1 MSSLVEAGF
10 GAFYAGALDE
20 FEALADRDGTI
31 EQDLSFPHRRV
42 RLRFTSHHLANALL
56 PALTRRRQP
65 PTGQPDITINLW
77 EATATLHPPIPYPW
91 TPEQIGPAGLIT
103 GTATNQILAIHDTAA
118 GAITLHHRPQ
128 HTILHRVT
136 DHHTIPWWERAAPLR
151 PALHLALT
159 QPGHHLVHAGA
170 IGNHHGAALLA
181 GPAGAGKTTLALAA
195 LTHNLHYLADDYT
208 LLDTHPQP
216 TAHSIYDTAKL
227 DGGHLRRFP
236 SLASL
241 VRFPPP
247 EAADEKAVLDVASV
261 GRGSVRQ
268 SLPVRA
274 VVVPRIAAG
283 TKRARLRP
291 ARASE
296 ALLALAP
303 STVFQM
309 PFDDRAVL
317 GALAQLVREV
327 PSYQLELGADP
338 AQLAELLKQTL
349 EPATP

>member
-10 GAFYAGALDE
+10 GAFYAGAQDE

-31 EQDLSFPHRRV
+31 EQDLAFPHRRV

-208 LLDTHPQP
+208 LLHTHPQP
-216 TAHSIYDTAKL
+216 TAHSIYNTISVRREG
-227 DGGHLRRFP
+227 DG
-236 SLASL
+236 
-241 VRFPPP
+241 
-247 EAADEKAVLDVASV
+247 DEKAVLDASAL
-261 GRGSVRQ
+261 GSVRPC
-268 SLPVRA
+268 SPVRA
-274 VVVPRIAAG
+274 VVLPRIPPGRAPGRAPA
-283 TKRARLRP
+283 RSRPSEARLRP

-303 STVFQM
+303 TTVFQM
-309 PFDDRAVL
+309 PFDDGAVL
-317 GALAQLVREV
+317 GSLAQLVREV

-338 AQLAELLKQTL
+338 AQLAELLEQTL
-349 EPATP
+349 KPTRP

>member
-10 GAFYAGALDE
+10 GAFYAGAHHE
-20 FEALADRDGTI
+20 FTALADRDGTI
-31 EQDLSFPHRRV
+31 EQDLAFPHRRV
-42 RLRFTSHHLANALL
+42 RLRFAGEQLADALL
-56 PALTRRRQP
+56 PALARRRQP
-65 PTGQPDITINLW
+65 PTGHPDITINLW
-77 EATATLHPPIPYPW
+77 EATATPHAPIPYPW
-91 TPEQIGPAGLIT
+91 TPAQIGPGGLIN
-103 GTATNQILAIHDTAA
+103 GSATTPILAIHDTAS

-128 HTILHRVT
+128 HTILHRVPN
-136 DHHTIPWWERAAPLR
+136 HHTIPWWERAAPLR

-170 IGNHHGAALLA
+170 VGRDHGAILLA
-181 GPAGAGKTTLALAA
+181 GAAGAGKTTTALAA
-195 LTHNLHYLADDYT
+195 LTHGLHYLADDYI
-208 LLDTHPQP
+208 LLHTHPDP
-216 TAHSIYDTAKL
+216 TAHSIYNTAKL

-236 SLASL
+236 ALASL

-261 GRGSVRQ
+261 RAGAPRQ

-274 VVVPRIAAG
+274 VVVPRISG
-283 TKRARLRP
+283 VTKRARLRP
-291 ARASE
+291 TRSSD

-317 GALAQLVREV
+317 GSLARLVREV
-327 PSYQLELGADP
+327 PSYTLELGEDP
-338 AQLAELLKQTL
+338 AQLAEMLEQTL
-349 EPATP
+349 EQATR